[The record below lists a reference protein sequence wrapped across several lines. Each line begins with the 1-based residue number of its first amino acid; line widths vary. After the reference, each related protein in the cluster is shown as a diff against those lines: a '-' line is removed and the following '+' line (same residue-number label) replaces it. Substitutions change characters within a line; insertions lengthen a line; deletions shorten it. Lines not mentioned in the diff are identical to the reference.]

1 MKDFRWFRS
10 EPFESQLSINPDVN
24 PRNPGSPAGNLAP
37 SRTHSSLGFNSLV
50 LGTAGLSLLALAVIA
65 CSRQAHQPAAA
76 AVNVSQPVLAPPPP
90 VNVAPPSQPVIQ
102 AETKPVAK
110 KAARKRP
117 EKVVYKNDVYGVSFQ
132 YPRRYALK
140 TGDEAILDW
149 FGAQPA
155 GMNFVDGG
163 GVAVAAVEL
172 PRGLY
177 PGTDYRDGFFTV
189 SVNRNLSEAQ
199 CSQFAVVDNND
210 SDEEPV
216 APRNVNFGG
225 QIYSQTEAFAGKA
238 FEQAYSRYYHLYRN
252 GACYEM
258 ALALETAGYG
268 AVDGITPVDRDEV
281 FHKLDGILSSVR
293 LRPEEKLPEVKTAEG
308 KPAELKS
315 GDGIS
320 AETKP
325 VQSNADE
332 ANAIDNAPTN
342 SAAASPAPAVAVPA
356 ADVPASQADNGG
368 SH

>member
-1 MKDFRWFRS
+1 MKDSRWFRS
-10 EPFESQLSINPDVN
+10 QPFESQLSINPDAH
-24 PRNPGSPAGNLAP
+24 PGSQFEKPAP
-37 SRTHSSLGFNSLV
+37 RPVRRSSTSFNSVV
-50 LGTAGLSLLALAVIA
+50 LGVTGLSLLALAVIA
-65 CSRQAHQPAAA
+65 CSKHASKPASM
-76 AVNVSQPVLAPPPP
+76 AVNVPQPIIAP
-90 VNVAPPSQPVIQ
+90 VAPPAPSVQPVSQPD
-102 AETKPVAK
+102 TKPVAK
-110 KAARKRP
+110 KTSRKRP
-117 EKVVYKNDVYGVSFQ
+117 EKVAYKNDVYGVSFQ